1 MAIISSTKYSRK
13 FNALKF
19 AHFCCWRDMCRKYL
33 IYTVNSNCCTNILLA
48 RKLWVASDIF
58 CLKLHEMC
66 TTDNLI
72 WRNIQLLQF
81 KAFLSRLLVCY
92 MCCISIACDIRKTIW
107 KRRFAFNNGQ
117 LFDSRYGGVKVA
129 CAELESNAW
138 FISGK

>member
-1 MAIISSTKYSRK
+1 MTIISSTKYSRK

-33 IYTVNSNCCTNILLA
+33 IYNVNSNCCTNILLA

-81 KAFLSRLLVCY
+81 KAFLSRLLVMLYVLYFDCLWY
-92 MCCISIACDIRKTIW
+92 KKDNLIKTVRFQQWPTFWQQIWWCKSGMRWTRKQCMVYKW
-107 KRRFAFNNGQ
+107 
-117 LFDSRYGGVKVA
+117 
-129 CAELESNAW
+129 
-138 FISGK
+138 